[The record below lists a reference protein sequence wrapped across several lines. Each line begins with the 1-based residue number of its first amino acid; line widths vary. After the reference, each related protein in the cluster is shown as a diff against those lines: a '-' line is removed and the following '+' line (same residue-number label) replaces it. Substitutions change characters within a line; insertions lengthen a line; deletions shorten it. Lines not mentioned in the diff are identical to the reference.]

1 MKYHLKLKKA
11 LSYCGIVTATKKQ
24 PDVFVEDEETANQIL
39 NTGYFEL
46 VEKKEEKQQENTNTS
61 PITKEQIEKMKIED
75 LKSIAEEKGIDITT
89 LSKKADYIEAI
100 TAFDNNNNEVDYQEF
115 Q

>member
-24 PDVFVEDEETANQIL
+24 PDVFIEDEEIAKQAL
-39 NTGYFEL
+39 DTGYFEL
-46 VEKKEEKQQENTNTS
+46 VEKQEENTTVL
-61 PITKEQIEKMKIED
+61 PISKEQLEKMKIED

-89 LSKKADYIEAI
+89 LNKKADYIEAI
-100 TAFDNNNNEVDYQEF
+100 TAFDNNSNEVDYQEF

>member
-46 VEKKEEKQQENTNTS
+46 VEKKKKSNKK
-61 PITKEQIEKMKIED
+61 IQIHHLSQKSK
-75 LKSIAEEKGIDITT
+75 LKK
-89 LSKKADYIEAI
+89 
-100 TAFDNNNNEVDYQEF
+100 
-115 Q
+115 

>member
-11 LSYCGIVTATKKQ
+11 LSYSGIVNTKKKQ

-46 VEKKEEKQQENTNTS
+46 VEKKKKSNKK
-61 PITKEQIEKMKIED
+61 IQIHHLSQKSK
-75 LKSIAEEKGIDITT
+75 LKK
-89 LSKKADYIEAI
+89 
-100 TAFDNNNNEVDYQEF
+100 
-115 Q
+115 

>member
-1 MKYHLKLKKA
+1 MKYHLKLKKV

-24 PDVFVEDEETANQIL
+24 PDVFIEDEEIAKQAL
-39 NTGYFEL
+39 DTGYFEL
-46 VEKKEEKQQENTNTS
+46 VENQEENTTVL
-61 PITKEQIEKMKIED
+61 PISKEQLEKMKIED

-89 LSKKADYIEAI
+89 LNKKADYIEAI
-100 TAFDNNNNEVDYQEF
+100 TAFDNNSNEVDYQEF

>member
-24 PDVFVEDEETANQIL
+24 PDVFIEDEEIAKQAL
-39 NTGYFEL
+39 DTGYFEL
-46 VEKKEEKQQENTNTS
+46 VEKQEENQEENTTVL
-61 PITKEQIEKMKIED
+61 PISKEQLEKMKIED
-75 LKSIAEEKGIDITT
+75 LKCIAEEKGIDITT
-89 LSKKADYIEAI
+89 LNKKADYIEAI
-100 TAFDNNNNEVDYQEF
+100 TAFDNSSNEVDYQEF

>member
-1 MKYHLKLKKA
+1 
-11 LSYCGIVTATKKQ
+11 
-24 PDVFVEDEETANQIL
+24 
-39 NTGYFEL
+39 
-46 VEKKEEKQQENTNTS
+46 
-61 PITKEQIEKMKIED
+61 MKIED

-89 LSKKADYIEAI
+89 LNKKADYIEAI